1 MLNHRHIITFLLSIF
16 ITLFLQT
23 SAGAAG
29 KEDGWK
35 PVDPEHLALKTPVVE
50 KDADAEVL
58 FWEVQVEKGVEGA
71 ELRHYIRIKIFTQR
85 GGETQ
90 NKVELPFLNGV
101 RITEIAGRTI
111 KPDGSIVELGP
122 DAVFETMLAKFGKYK
137 VRAKSFAMP
146 AVEPGVIIEY
156 RYREVRKD
164 IFFLRLQFQRDIPI
178 RQVKYSV
185 KQTDAT
191 WASLRMKPFN
201 MNGAFFNEEGK
212 NTRSVKLTNVPAFRP
227 EPQMPPENEV
237 RAWMLVYYAS
247 YFSEFNFWNSFGKQV
262 YETNKSALKVNDEIR
277 KAAAEA
283 MGDAATPEQKLERI
297 YDYCRTKIK
306 NLEKDP
312 SVTEDD
318 LARMKANKNPTETL
332 RRGAG
337 TPEDIDLLFAAM
349 AKAAGFEARVA
360 KSADRSDVFFDR
372 NFASPYFL
380 STYHIAVNVNN
391 QWRFYDPA
399 TTYLPAGMLRWQE
412 EGIDTLVSDPVTPG
426 FSRTPLSPP
435 DKSKKIR
442 AATLKLN
449 EDGSLEGDVRVSF
462 TGHAGAEQ
470 KETLADISPEEREK
484 QLREAVK
491 EWLGVTEISEVKFE
505 NVTDPIKPLVRSYRV
520 RVASYAQ
527 RTGKRLFL
535 QPAFF
540 QHNAKPMF
548 PNQERKYPVYF
559 RYPWSEEDTVT
570 IQLPAGFEL
579 DNADM
584 PSSIKA
590 ENISLY
596 DVNIQYDSQSR
607 TLIYKRNFFFGGGG
621 ALLFPGIG
629 QESQL
634 AEIYPRLK
642 KLFDMIHERD
652 VHTIS
657 LKQSAIAVK

>member
-1 MLNHRHIITFLLSIF
+1 MFNHRHTITFLLSIF

-29 KEDGWK
+29 KEDVWK
-35 PVDPEHLALKTPVVE
+35 PIDPEHKALKAPTVE

-58 FWEVQVEKGVEGA
+58 FWEVQVEKGIEGA
-71 ELRHYIRIKIFTQR
+71 ELKHYLRIKIFTQR
-85 GGETQ
+85 GCETQ
-90 NKVELPFLNGV
+90 NKVELPYFNGGK
-101 RITEIAGRTI
+101 ITDIAGRTI
-111 KPDGSIVELGP
+111 KPDGSIVELRP

-178 RQVKYSV
+178 QQVKYSV
-185 KQTDAT
+185 KQTDT
-191 WASLRMKPFN
+191 SWVSMRMKPFN
-201 MNGAFFNEEGK
+201 MKTALFNDEAK
-212 NTRSVKLTNVPAFRP
+212 NVRSVKMTGVPAFRA

-237 RAWMLVYYAS
+237 RAWMLVYYVGV
-247 YFSEFNFWNSFGKQV
+247 FSEWNFWNLFGKEV
-262 YETNKSALKVNDEIR
+262 YDSSKSSLKANDEIR
-277 KAAAEA
+277 KAANEA
-283 MGDAATPEQKLERI
+283 MAGATTPEQKLERI
-297 YDYCRTKIK
+297 YDYCRTRIK

-312 SVTEDD
+312 SITEDD
-318 LARMKANKNPTETL
+318 LARMKANKNPSETL

-337 TPEDIDLLFAAM
+337 TGDDINLLFGAM
-349 AKAAGFEARVA
+349 ANAAGFEARLA
-360 KSADRSDVFFDR
+360 HSADRSDVFFDR
-372 NFASPYFL
+372 TFRSPYFL
-380 STYHIAVNVNN
+380 STTHIAVNVNN
-391 QWRFYDPA
+391 EWRFFDPA
-399 TTYLPAGMLRWQE
+399 STYLPAGMLRWQE
-412 EGIDTLVSDPVTPG
+412 EGIDSLISDPVNANFT
-426 FSRTPLSPP
+426 RTPLSPP
-435 DKSKKIR
+435 EKSKKIR
-442 AATLKLN
+442 TATLKLN
-449 EDGSLEGDVRVSF
+449 EDGSLEGEVRVSF
-462 TGHAGAEQ
+462 TGHAGKEQ
-470 KETLADISPEEREK
+470 KEALADVSPEEREK
-484 QLREAVK
+484 QLRAAVK
-491 EWLGVTEISEVKFE
+491 EWLGAAEILEVKFE

-548 PNQERKYPVYF
+548 PNQERKYSVYF
-559 RYPWSEEDTVT
+559 RYPWAEEDTVT

-579 DNADM
+579 DNAEM
-584 PSSIKA
+584 PSSIRA
-590 ENISLY
+590 EGVSLY
-596 DVNIQYDSQSR
+596 DVNIQYDAQSR

-621 ALLFPGIG
+621 ALIFPGIG
-629 QESQL
+629 QENQL

-657 LKQSAIAVK
+657 LKQSAIAAK